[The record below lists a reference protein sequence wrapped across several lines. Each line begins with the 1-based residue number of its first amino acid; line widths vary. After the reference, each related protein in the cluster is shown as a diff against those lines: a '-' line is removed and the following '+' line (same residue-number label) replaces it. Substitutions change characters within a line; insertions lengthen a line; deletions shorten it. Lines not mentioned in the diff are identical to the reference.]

1 MHSES
6 SSLRFGPISPAADGP
21 LYEQVTSAILREIA
35 AGRLKPGDALP
46 SIRRLAADL
55 LVSVITIKRAYDE
68 LEQVG
73 IIYSRQG
80 VGAFV
85 AQGAPGLLG
94 ADALADVKAHLRAAI
109 AAARSA
115 RLAEPQLFQLL
126 RKLLK
131 EPGNHD

>member
-1 MHSES
+1 MNNDSP
-6 SSLRFGPISPAADGP
+6 SLRFGPISTAADGP
-21 LYEQVTSAILREIA
+21 LYEQVTAAITREIA

-46 SIRRLAADL
+46 SIRRLATDL

-85 AQGAPGLLG
+85 APGAVDLLG
-94 ADALADVKAHLRAAI
+94 ADALGDVKAHLRAAI
-109 AAARSA
+109 AAARTA
-115 RLAEPQLFQLL
+115 RLADPQLFQLL

-131 EPGNHD
+131 EPGTP